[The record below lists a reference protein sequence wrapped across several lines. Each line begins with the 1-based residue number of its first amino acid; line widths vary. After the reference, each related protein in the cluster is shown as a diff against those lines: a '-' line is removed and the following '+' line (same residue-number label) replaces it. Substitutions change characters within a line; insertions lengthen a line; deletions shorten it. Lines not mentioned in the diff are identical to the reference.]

1 MTHEDLMNLVPGP
14 EADRL
19 AAEAMGNLVVAG
31 DHLFDF
37 SRSYDS
43 AWRIVEFMRSK
54 GWMVRVQEIPDGI
67 PWLHNDKH
75 EVHKKSAVTFHPFY
89 ADTRTPNDYI
99 TAYGENSCMAI
110 IRALLIWRAR
120 HQAE

>member
-1 MTHEDLMNLVPGP
+1 MTHEDLIKLTPGP

-19 AAEAMGNLVVAG
+19 AAEAMGNLQF

-43 AWRIVEFMRSK
+43 AWRIVEFLRSK
-54 GWMVRVQEIPDGI
+54 GFLVRVQEMPEGM
-67 PWLHNDKH
+67 PWIHNDKF
-75 EVHKKSAVTFHPFY
+75 EINQRSVCILY
-89 ADTRTPNDYI
+89 AMHDDGCRGMRRI

-110 IRALLIWRAR
+110 IRALLMWRAL
-120 HQAE
+120 HQAD